1 MPLFFLR
8 EEGKMKIGM
17 TYDLKT
23 EYVFKSDD
31 PRDANAEFD
40 HPDTIQV
47 IREAIE
53 AMGHE
58 VVQIGDVHHL
68 LLGLDR
74 LDVDLV
80 FNIAEGRMGRNREAQ
95 VPILLEMKGIP
106 FTGSDGLTQA
116 LTLDKVMT
124 KKVLLGAGI
133 PTPRFFEIR
142 RPGDSLPDDLTFPLI
157 VKPRFEGSSKGLS
170 ERSVVRTTREMEAQA
185 EWVIRTY
192 RQPALVEEFIRGSEF
207 TVAIIGHDAPEV
219 YPAVRIQL
227 DGKDDLGDLFYTF
240 SRIASGA
247 KYLCPANIDPEL
259 ERRLQELALQ
269 TYHAVDCVDF
279 GRVDFRVNQ
288 EGNPF
293 VLEINPLPSLST
305 EDVFGIL
312 AQHAGIP
319 YGAMIARIVEA
330 SVQRHGLGIHE
341 KVGP

>member
-1 MPLFFLR
+1 
-8 EEGKMKIGM
+8 MKIGM

-31 PRDANAEFD
+31 PQDANAEFD

-53 AMGHE
+53 AMGHD
-58 VVQIGDVHHL
+58 VVRVGDVHQL
-68 LLGLDR
+68 LQGLGR

-80 FNIAEGRMGRNREAQ
+80 FNLAEGRKGRNREAQ

-106 FTGSDGLTQA
+106 FTGSDGLTQS

-124 KKVLLGAGI
+124 KKILLAEGI
-133 PTPRFFEIR
+133 PTPRFFEVR
-142 RPGDSLPDDLTFPLI
+142 RPGGSLPEDLTFPLI

-170 ERSVVRTTREMEAQA
+170 ERSMVRTVRELEAQA
-185 EWVIRTY
+185 EWVIQTY

-207 TVAIIGHDAPEV
+207 TVALIGNDAPEI
-219 YPAVRIQL
+219 YPVVRIQI
-227 DGKDDLGDLFYTF
+227 DGKNELGDLFYTF

-247 KYLCPANIDPEL
+247 KYLCPADIDVGL
-259 ERRLQELALQ
+259 ERQLREWALR
-269 TYHAVDCVDF
+269 TYRAVDCVDF
-279 GRVDFRVNQ
+279 GRVDFRVDQ

-305 EDVFGIL
+305 EDVFGVL

-330 SVQRHGLGIHE
+330 SIQRYGLLE
-341 KVGP
+341 KEAARR